1 MLKSAIK
8 RIREDI
14 ETVFNKDPA
23 ARSIWEVLFCYPG
36 LHAIWL
42 YRLANKL
49 WRWKLYFAA
58 RLISHLG
65 RFLTG
70 IEIHPGAKIGRRF
83 FIDHGSGVVIGETSE
98 IADDV
103 LMYQGV
109 VLGGVSLQ
117 KEKRHPTIGNNVLI
131 GAGTIILGPIY
142 IGDGVRIGAASL
154 VLHDVPANAVAVG
167 VPARVGLGFTS
178 KDIEELGHNKLP
190 DPIAE
195 AFRFLG
201 NQVVTLEKRLEDLE
215 QLQGIKV
222 GLDKYLEEKKRGVLS
237 VFNEAEEFTRGTGI

>member
-1 MLKSAIK
+1 RSA
-8 RIREDI
+8 
-14 ETVFNKDPA
+14 
-23 ARSIWEVLFCYPG
+23 WEVLFCYPG

-49 WRWKLYFAA
+49 WRWNLYFPA

-65 RFLTG
+65 RFFTG

-109 VLGGVSLQ
+109 VLGGVSLRQ
-117 KEKRHPTIGNNVLI
+117 EKRHPTIGNNVLI

-154 VLHDVPANAVAVG
+154 VLNDVPANAVAVG

-201 NQVVTLEKRLEDLE
+201 NQVINLEKRLEELE

-222 GLDKYLEEKKRGVLS
+222 
-237 VFNEAEEFTRGTGI
+237 